1 MKTNWGPFLL
11 SLLSIFLPLSGS
23 DAQDV
28 RPVTGRVITPRFEAV
43 RAARIEIDTP
53 TEKHESVSDEDGHF
67 SIRVSGEV
75 RSLRVYGDNIVETT
89 MRFGPG
95 ESTQRLIVKINY
107 IVPPIAE
114 TVTIQAGSLEPSVE
128 FRNGAIY
135 TDSLF
140 NRDDQ
145 LIQTLNAGINAG
157 QHEGGGKS
165 LEIRRYGFNLD
176 HGGVNG
182 GLKILV
188 DNVQQNQGT
197 QGHGQGYLGS
207 LKTLTPELV
216 EDVSIING
224 PFSAAYGDF
233 SGLGVVQIRQREDLP
248 QIFTARMQGGSFN
261 TFRGFFAFSPEWK
274 NVSSFI
280 AYEPSYT
287 DGPFDSPLRYR
298 RYNVTGNFTFNL
310 SDKKAIGFKFN
321 AGTNDFF
328 SSGQIPL
335 DLVAS
340 GELDRFGFLDPEN
353 GGRGQAGTLAGYYR
367 REFTDGSVLRADA
380 FVGRSLF
387 DLYSN
392 FTFFLTDQIYGDEIQ
407 QHDSRL
413 QQGGNIQMLRP
424 YKAFGLP
431 SLITVGFNILANQ
444 VNVGLY
450 PTASRAPN
458 RKFLSGNQDN
468 PDVLLTSAKARI
480 NNYAGYLQNET
491 NLLDGRLRIDA
502 GLRIDYFRYNV
513 AGFELRDEQV
523 NIFAKQGKSELQPKL
538 AIAFSPLKRTPITF
552 YANYGRGVLSQ
563 DARGVAREPDG
574 PKLATTDF
582 YQAGASFNSPRFSA
596 VVSSFLID
604 RSSEQVYIPDDGSV
618 ELAGP
623 SRSYGIE
630 ARTTVAITRR
640 IGFNGGATKVLK
652 AYFPGEFTEDGR
664 RIIVD
669 SAPRFVAN
677 AGLVL
682 SDIGGFSAAINWR
695 HISRYRLD
703 GEDPSITASGNDV
716 VDLAVSRP
724 LTKWMKVNLA
734 IDNLLNK
741 RYFETQNFFDSRTCQ
756 LCGVASRIHATP
768 GYPFSISLGV
778 TLTIGRKN

>member
-1 MKTNWGPFLL
+1 MRSSKFVILTITFVLLTSIMATAQSGTLVSGTVVTSQFESVPGAEVRIRTDSGIFTIITNYEGAFRTTA
-11 SLLSIFLPLSGS
+11 
-23 DAQDV
+23 D
-28 RPVTGRVITPRFEAV
+28 GRVL
-43 RAARIEIDTP
+43 
-53 TEKHESVSDEDGHF
+53 SVT
-67 SIRVSGEV
+67 VSGKSIIQATRDFEP
-75 RSLRVYGDNIVETT
+75 DAKTENIRISISYV
-89 MRFGPG
+89 
-95 ESTQRLIVKINY
+95 
-107 IVPPIAE
+107 VPPISE
-114 TVTIQAGSLEPSVE
+114 TVTILADALTPQIE
-128 FRNGAIY
+128 FRNRSVY
-135 TDSLF
+135 EDSLF
-140 NRDDQ
+140 GRDDQ

-188 DNVQQNQGT
+188 DNIQANQGT

-207 LKTLTPELV
+207 LKSLTPELV

-224 PFSAAYGDF
+224 PFSAAFGDF
-233 SGLGVVQIRQREDLP
+233 SGLGVVQVRQREQLGSV
-248 QIFTARMQGGSFN
+248 FTARLQGGSHN
-261 TFRGFFAFSPEWK
+261 SVRGLFAFSPQWRRL
-274 NVSSFI
+274 SALF

-287 DGPFDSPLRYR
+287 DGPFESPLRYR
-298 RYNVTGNFTFNL
+298 RHNVTGNITFR
-310 SDKKAIGFKFN
+310 SSEKETFGFRFN

-353 GGRGQAGTLAGYYR
+353 GGRGQTGNVAGYYR
-367 REFTDGSVLRADA
+367 QEFTDGSILRADA

-392 FTFFLTDQIYGDEIQ
+392 FTFFLTDPIYGDEIQ

-413 QQGGNIQMLRP
+413 QQGGNIQLLRP
-424 YKAFGLP
+424 YEGFGLP
-431 SLITVGFNILANQ
+431 SLIAFGFNILANQ

-450 PTASRAPN
+450 PTVSRVPS
-458 RKFLSGNQDN
+458 RKFMPGNQDN
-468 PDVLLTSAKARI
+468 PDVLLTSAMARI
-480 NNYAGYLQNET
+480 NNYAGYVQNET
-491 NLLDGRLRIDA
+491 NLFDSRLRIDA
-502 GLRIDYFRYNV
+502 GLRFDYFRYV
-513 AGFELRDEQV
+513 VDGFELRDGQV
-523 NIFAKQGKSELQPKL
+523 NISAKQGESEFQPKL
-538 AIAFSPLKRTPITF
+538 AIAYSPSRSIPITF

-563 DARGVAREPDG
+563 DARGVARKPDG
-574 PKLATTDF
+574 PKLAATDF
-582 YQAGASFNSPRFSA
+582 FQAGTSFNSPRFSA

-630 ARTTVAITRR
+630 TRATIAITRR
-640 IGFNGGATKVLK
+640 IGFNGGATRVLK
-652 AYFPGEFTEDGR
+652 AYFPGKFTEDGR

-669 SAPRFVAN
+669 SAPRVVAN
-677 AGLVL
+677 AGLVF
-682 SDIGGFSAAINWR
+682 SNIGGFSAAINWR

-716 VDLAVSRP
+716 ADLAVSRP
-724 LTKWMKVNLA
+724 VTKWMKVNLA
-734 IDNLLNK
+734 VDNLLNK
-741 RYFETQNFFDSRTCQ
+741 RYFETQNFFESRTCQ
-756 LCGVASRIHATP
+756 DCEVVSRIHATP

-778 TLTIGRKN
+778 TLSFGRKN